1 MHLKS
6 MTQISIMSVIIAIC
20 AWLTVPAAVPFTMQ
34 TFGVFFAL
42 LFLGGKKGTAS
53 IAIYLLL
60 GALGLPV
67 FSGFSGGLG
76 HIFGATGGYML
87 GFLLTGL
94 IYILFERIF
103 KKSLKISVLSLILGL
118 FVCYAFGTLWFS
130 IYKENMSFIPAL
142 FVCVM
147 PFIIPDLLKLA
158 LAVIVARKIKKASV

>member
-6 MTQISIMSVIIAIC
+6 ITQISITSVIISIC
-20 AWLTVPAAVPFTMQ
+20 AWLTVPAAIPFTMQ

-53 IAIYLLL
+53 ITIYLLL

-76 HIFGATGGYML
+76 HLLGATGGYML

-94 IYILFERIF
+94 IYMLFERLF
-103 KKSLKISVLSLILGL
+103 GKSLKISVLSLILGL
-118 FVCYAFGTLWFS
+118 FICYAFGTVWFS
-130 IYKENMSFIPAL
+130 IYKDNMGFLPA
-142 FVCVM
+142 FWVCVA
-147 PFIIPDLLKLA
+147 PFIIPDLLKLT
-158 LAVIVARKIKKASV
+158 LAVIVAKKIKKASV